1 MTYLHINILE
11 SNDEISQKILKAL
24 LPEVTKYFNK
34 AFNQCKKEI
43 TTIVSNA
50 IVGSPEYQ
58 SIMSGKLKYE
68 FGLPDSAS
76 RLSSI
81 LSFWKYLDIQYDKP
95 KIVKNQINSYFTL
108 SMIRAD
114 YSDVLSSAAA
124 VFKTEKGTD
133 LEWLRWLLLFGDK
146 VIIKDYSVEIG
157 PNPRS
162 RTGNAVM
169 VGNTKGRWSV
179 PPEFSGTPQ
188 NNWITRAIDSV
199 DSSINELLN
208 KCLKV

>member
-43 TTIVSNA
+43 ITIVSNA
-50 IVGSPEYQ
+50 IIASPEYQ

-68 FGLPDSAS
+68 FGLPDSTS

-179 PPEFSGTPQ
+179 PPEFSGTSQ

>member
-50 IVGSPEYQ
+50 IVSSPEYQ

-68 FGLPDSAS
+68 FGLPDSGS
-76 RLSSI
+76 RLASI

-95 KIVKNQINSYFTL
+95 KIIKNQINSYFTL
-108 SMIRAD
+108 SMIKSD

-124 VFKTEKGTD
+124 TFKTEKGSD
-133 LEWLRWLLLFGDK
+133 LEWLQWLLLFGDK

-169 VGNTKGRWSV
+169 VGNTRGRWGV
-179 PPEFSGTPQ
+179 PPEFSGTSQ
-188 NNWITRAIDSV
+188 NNWITRAIDSA
-199 DSSINELLN
+199 DGAINELLN

>member
-11 SNDEISQKILKAL
+11 SNDEISQKLLKAL

-43 TTIVSNA
+43 TTIVSSA
-50 IVGSPEYQ
+50 IVSSPEYQ

-68 FGLPDSAS
+68 FGLPDSGS
-76 RLSSI
+76 RLASI

-95 KIVKNQINSYFTL
+95 KIIKNQINSYFTL
-108 SMIRAD
+108 SMIKSD

-124 VFKTEKGTD
+124 TFKTEKGSD
-133 LEWLRWLLLFGDK
+133 LEWLQWLLLFGDK

-169 VGNTKGRWSV
+169 VGNTRGRWGV
-179 PPEFSGTPQ
+179 PPEFSGTSQ
-188 NNWITRAIDSV
+188 NNWITRAIDSA
-199 DSSINELLN
+199 DGAINELLN